1 MMRATPATSA
11 NNSSSSITIRAS
23 LLTPTG
29 RQQSLVLGSSPS
41 KSESNSSNRH
51 DESNDG
57 VIATDQI
64 QEPQYET
71 TSQHLNAFCFFKDSS
86 SLDMEMKEI
95 IEELLKDQELTKKS
109 MAAPTSSAP
118 HQMQVRVTFY
128 TTHNPQSV
136 LMILKNDQALQQ
148 ISEKAQELFPA
159 AEYRLYYGDVNGPI
173 YEFTDSEQVMSKIRI
188 TSFSRTPQLFVRLE
202 SAPPAKKSS
211 KGERESKS
219 SASLK
224 RIEQNQE
231 STLKNLEKLQNAVE
245 RLSGL
250 ESKIASI
257 QAVDQKQSAPAE
269 KVNRPFP
276 PAKHSASCDACLGDI
291 IGHRYKCLECADYDL
306 CEQCEKKSVHY
317 EHALI
322 RIVHPSK
329 TAIPSY
335 VTRNSPKNVFPAYMQ
350 NRNSCGFRENDP
362 AYIKARDHVYKQVF
376 NYAPPTPVVSQ
387 STVPTAAPVPNP
399 TTAPA
404 AAPAPAQNK
413 TTGLESNLFNE
424 ETRAALVNSAAFV
437 KDALNICSKSFIDM
451 AEGFQTSTG
460 KTVIDRPTME
470 LGVKKMEE
478 KVDNLKRHCE
488 EKYFGAAPQA
498 AEKVAEPSK
507 KAPESSTGPKIKK
520 AKKKTVYKKTAEKLS
535 SSSLAAAAADE
546 QLREAKRRADAS
558 TAELQRKLA
567 ELNFKP
573 LEEELRSEQVTVT
586 PAETYNSLEA
596 IMRAILAPH
605 NVVPPTTPAEPSEPI
620 VPTPV
625 AASAPLLFD
634 PTWGDFI
641 NVEVPQQQPQEQEQ
655 QNQEANDDD
664 LLEFSDV
671 AEAPAPV
678 AVPEQEASLPAYN
691 DETEKTFDRLLEMG
705 FDYNVVV
712 AAIKANG
719 SNLENCLAYLLQ

>member
-1 MMRATPATSA
+1 
-11 NNSSSSITIRAS
+11 
-23 LLTPTG
+23 
-29 RQQSLVLGSSPS
+29 
-41 KSESNSSNRH
+41 
-51 DESNDG
+51 
-57 VIATDQI
+57 
-64 QEPQYET
+64 
-71 TSQHLNAFCFFKDSS
+71 
-86 SLDMEMKEI
+86 
-95 IEELLKDQELTKKS
+95 

-257 QAVDQKQSAPAE
+257 QAMDQKQSAPAE

-404 AAPAPAQNK
+404 AAPAPVQNK

-520 AKKKTVYKKTAEKLS
+520 AKKKTVYKKTAERLS

-573 LEEELRSEQVTVT
+573 LEEELRSDQVTVT

-620 VPTPV
+620 VQTPV
-625 AASAPLLFD
+625 AATAPLLFEQIYPTVESIVVPSLPVAEPKPEESVQPKTEESVQPKPEAFVAPQATAPISIHSSFENISSD
-634 PTWGDFI
+634 FESSSPTWGDFI

-678 AVPEQEASLPAYN
+678 AVSEQEASLPAYN
-691 DETEKTFDRLLEMG
+691 DDTEKTFDRLLEMG